1 MAKKSIYN
9 ENEILEV
16 FGEMVLVEGYSKTT
30 MRGVA
35 ERLQMPVSSL
45 YRHFSSKEEMLDL
58 YVEPAICM
66 FHGMYDSASERYFS
80 YLDEV
85 DIETVFAMQSVDRE
99 TLEFIFS
106 NFNKFKILFFNAK
119 GTKYDHFFNDLIELE
134 LNTTLNFFSLA
145 RNKGIYV
152 REINPQFLKAII
164 ESNFNAIT
172 SIIKEEMTFD
182 EALLYIEELGR
193 FQKAG
198 FTELLLK

>member
-66 FHGMYDSASERYFS
+66 FHGCMI
-80 YLDEV
+80 LPQK
-85 DIETVFAMQSVDRE
+85 DIFP
-99 TLEFIFS
+99 I
-106 NFNKFKILFFNAK
+106 
-119 GTKYDHFFNDLIELE
+119 
-134 LNTTLNFFSLA
+134 
-145 RNKGIYV
+145 
-152 REINPQFLKAII
+152 
-164 ESNFNAIT
+164 
-172 SIIKEEMTFD
+172 
-182 EALLYIEELGR
+182 
-193 FQKAG
+193 
-198 FTELLLK
+198 